1 MRFFRQFVH
10 WLRFR
15 SYQSELADELAFHRE
30 MVERDLVARGLSAQA
45 ARDAARRVMGNETF
59 MREEARAIWVW
70 PWAEALW
77 QDARYTIR
85 ALRQSPGFTT
95 AVILTLAL
103 GLGVNAAMF
112 SVVDRILFR
121 SPPFLVDP
129 ASTHRVYLFRTSNGT
144 ERETGGQY
152 RRHTDLVRWTSSL
165 SQTAAVSEKQLAV
178 GIGEATRELPVGIV
192 SASFFE
198 FFDAHPTLGR
208 YFTPTEDTPP
218 SGAPVAVLSD
228 AMWKTQYGARRDVLG
243 ASLQIGPIAYTI
255 VGVAPAGFV
264 GLWPDRPP
272 VAFIPVAS
280 FGPTRGAG
288 NWWNSY
294 DHAIGLSTIVR
305 RKPGVSIAAAA
316 ADLTAAFRR
325 SYQTQIDITPRM
337 ASMTV
342 DRLRPRAVVAS
353 ILAERGP
360 ERSGLAR
367 VALWLSGVAVI
378 VLIIACANVANLLL
392 ARAVRRRR
400 EIAVRV
406 ALGVSRARLLSQL
419 LTESVLLAVG
429 GGVAGLLLA
438 EWASAALRTVFMP
451 AGEKAPVIADLRTSA
466 FAAAIT
472 MCVGIL
478 AGLAPAMQIG
488 REDLTS
494 GLKTGAHEGTVQ
506 RSRIRVALLLAQG
519 ALSVVLLVGAGLFVR
534 SLRNVRQV
542 RLGYDVDPVLVV
554 DLNLRGISLDST
566 RQSAL
571 NERLLEAAKSVPGVA
586 HASLM
591 KTVPFEGISSWPL
604 FVEGID
610 SVDKL
615 GEFDRNGVSPDYFAT
630 MGTRILRGR
639 GIEATD
645 NARSR
650 PIMVVGGSMATVLW
664 PGKDPIGRCVR
675 IGADTSP
682 CTYVVGVAEDIRTH
696 SLSDE
701 SGYYFYYLPI
711 AQMSPDYVGLFVRT
725 RDGSELLEPIRRRL
739 QREMPGAAYVT
750 VNPFSDVLRSET
762 RQWSVGAAAF
772 TVFGALAL
780 ILAALGMYS
789 VIAYGVAQRTHE
801 LGVRMALGARAT
813 DVVRLVVEEGLVFGS
828 IGLAIGAGISVAAAH
843 WIAPLLFKE
852 SPRDPAVFGTVS
864 GTLIVVTIAAS
875 WIPARRAASVD
886 PRTALQAG

>member
-1 MRFFRQFVH
+1 
-10 WLRFR
+10 
-15 SYQSELADELAFHRE
+15 
-30 MVERDLVARGLSAQA
+30 MVERDLVARGLSPQA
-45 ARDAARRVMGNETF
+45 ARDAARRVMGNETL
-59 MREEARAIWVW
+59 MREEARGIWVW

-77 QDARYTIR
+77 QDAKYTIR
-85 ALRQSPGFTT
+85 TLRQSPGFTS

-112 SVVDRILFR
+112 SVVDRIFFR
-121 SPPFLVDP
+121 PPPFLVDP
-129 ASTHRVYLFRTSNGT
+129 ASAHRVYLFRTNNGT

-152 RRHTDLVRWTSSL
+152 RRHTDLVTWTSSF
-165 SQTAAVSEKQLAV
+165 SQAAAVSERELAV
-178 GIGEATRELPVGIV
+178 GIGDATRELPVGVV

-198 FFDAHPTLGR
+198 FFDARPALGR
-208 YFTPTEDTPP
+208 YFTSTEDAPP
-218 SGAPVAVLSD
+218 TGAPVAVLSD
-228 AMWKTQYGARRDVLG
+228 AMWKTRYGGRRDVLG
-243 ASLQIGPIAYTI
+243 ATLQIGPIAYTI
-255 VGVAPAGFV
+255 IGVATAGFV

-280 FGPTRGAG
+280 FGPSRGAR
-288 NWWNSY
+288 NWWSSY
-294 DHAIGLSTIVR
+294 THAIGLSTIVR
-305 RKPGVSIAAAA
+305 LKPGVSITSAR

-325 SYQTQIDITPRM
+325 SYQAQIDITPPM

-342 DRLRPRAVVAS
+342 DQLRPRAVVAS

-360 ERSGLAR
+360 EPSGVAR

-392 ARAVRRRR
+392 ARAVRRKR

-419 LTESVLLAVG
+419 FTESVLLAVAG
-429 GGVAGLLLA
+429 GIAGLLMA
-438 EWASAALRTVFMP
+438 QWASAALRTVFLP
-451 AGEKAPVIADLRTSA
+451 GGEKPAVIADLRTSA
-466 FAAAIT
+466 FAAGIT
-472 MCVGIL
+472 ICVGIL

-494 GLKTGAHEGTVQ
+494 GLKAGAREGTYQ
-506 RSRIRVALLLAQG
+506 RSRVRMALLLAQG

-554 DLNLRGISLDST
+554 GVNLRGATLDSA
-566 RQSAL
+566 RQAAL
-571 NERLLEAAKSVPGVA
+571 NQRLLEAATNIPGVA

-591 KTVPFEGISSWPL
+591 KTVPFQGISSWPL

-610 SVDKL
+610 SVDRL
-615 GEFDRNGVSPDYFAT
+615 GEFDLNGVSPDYFAT

-645 NARSR
+645 DARAR
-650 PIMVVGGSMATVLW
+650 PIMVVSASMAAVLW
-664 PGKDPIGRCVR
+664 PGKDPMGRCVR

-682 CTYVVGVAEDIRTH
+682 CTYVVGVAEDIHTH

-701 SGYYFYYLPI
+701 SGYYLYYLSI
-711 AQMSPDYVGLFVRT
+711 SQMSPDYVGLFVRT
-725 RDGSELLEPIRRRL
+725 RGVGEFLEPIRRRL

-750 VNPFSDVLRSET
+750 VAPFSDVLGSEM

-772 TVFGALAL
+772 TVFGTLAL
-780 ILAALGMYS
+780 ILAALGLYS
-789 VIAYGVAQRTHE
+789 VIAYGVTQRTHE

-813 DVVRLVVEEGLVFGS
+813 DVVRLVVGEGLLFGS
-828 IGLAIGAGISVAAAH
+828 LGLAIGAGISLAAAH

-852 SPRDPAVFGTVS
+852 SPRDPIVFGAVS
-864 GTLIVVTIAAS
+864 GALIVITIAAS

-886 PRTALQAG
+886 PKTALQAG

>member
-1 MRFFRQFVH
+1 MRLFQRFAH
-10 WLRFR
+10 WLRLR
-15 SYQSELADELAFHRE
+15 SHQSELVDELAFHHE
-30 MVERDLVARGLSAQA
+30 MVERDLVARGLSPQA

-59 MREEARAIWVW
+59 MREEARGIWVW

-77 QDARYTIR
+77 QDAKYTIR
-85 ALRQSPGFTT
+85 TLRQSPGFTS

-121 SPPFLVDP
+121 PPPFLVDP
-129 ASTHRVYLFRTSNGT
+129 ASAHRVYLFRTSNGT

-152 RRHTDLVRWTSSL
+152 RRHTDLVKWTSSF
-165 SQTAAVSEKQLAV
+165 SRAAAVSERELAV
-178 GIGEATRELPVGIV
+178 GVGDATRELPVAVV
-192 SASFFE
+192 SASLFE
-198 FFDAHPTLGR
+198 FFDARPALGR
-208 YFTPTEDTPP
+208 YFTSTEDAPP
-218 SGAPVAVLSD
+218 VGAPVAVLSD
-228 AMWKTQYGARRDVLG
+228 AMWKRYGARRDILG
-243 ASLQIGPIAYTI
+243 ATLQIGSIVYTI

-280 FGPTRGAG
+280 FGPSRGARV
-288 NWWNSY
+288 WWSSY

-305 RKPGVSIAAAA
+305 LKPGVSIATAR

-342 DRLRPRAVVAS
+342 DQLRPRAVVAS
-353 ILAERGP
+353 ILTERGP
-360 ERSGLAR
+360 EPSGVAR

-419 LTESVLLAVG
+419 LTESLLLAVAG
-429 GGVAGLLLA
+429 GIAGLLMA
-438 EWASAALRTVFMP
+438 EWASAALRTVFLP
-451 AGEKAPVIADLRTSA
+451 GGEKPPVIADLRTSA
-466 FAAAIT
+466 FAAGIT
-472 MCVGIL
+472 ICVGIL
-478 AGLAPAMQIG
+478 AGLAPAMQIR

-494 GLKTGAHEGTVQ
+494 GLKAGAREGTYE
-506 RSRIRVALLLAQG
+506 RSRVRIALLVAQG
-519 ALSVVLLVGAGLFVR
+519 ALCVVLLVGAGLFVR

-542 RLGYDVDPVLVV
+542 RLGYDVDPVLIV
-554 DLNLRGISLDST
+554 DMNLRGISLDSA
-566 RQSAL
+566 RQAAL
-571 NERLLEAAKSVPGVA
+571 NQRLLDAATTFPGVA
-586 HASLM
+586 HGSLT
-591 KTVPFEGISSWPL
+591 KTVPFQGISSWPL

-610 SVDKL
+610 SVDRL

-630 MGTRILRGR
+630 MGTRIVRGR

-645 NARSR
+645 NARAR
-650 PIMVVGGSMATVLW
+650 PVMVAGASMAAALW

-682 CTYVVGVAEDIRTH
+682 CTYVVGVAEDIHTH

-711 AQMSPDYVGLFVRT
+711 AQMSPDYVGLFIRT
-725 RDGSELLEPIRRRL
+725 RGGSDLLEPIRRRL
-739 QREMPGAAYVT
+739 QQEMPGAAYVT
-750 VNPFSDVLRSET
+750 VAPFSDVIGSET

-772 TVFGALAL
+772 TGFGALAL
-780 ILAALGMYS
+780 ILAALGLYS
-789 VIAYGVAQRTHE
+789 VIAYGVTQRTHE

-813 DVVRLVVEEGLVFGS
+813 DVVRLVLGEGLLFGS
-828 IGLAIGAGISVAAAH
+828 AGLAIGTGISLAAAH

-852 SPRDPAVFGTVS
+852 SPRDPMVFGAVS
-864 GTLIVVTIAAS
+864 GTLILITIAAS
-875 WIPARRAASVD
+875 WIPAQRAASVD
-886 PRTALQAG
+886 PKTALQAG